1 MNEETNPLW
10 MPQGSV
16 RAVLT
21 IGTWLITAYLV
32 ATGADVPEWW
42 QLTNAGMTGSY
53 FASRILANRSQHQP
67 EERMFSEREDTVELQ
82 VDESRA
88 WRNI

>member
-1 MNEETNPLW
+1 

-32 ATGADVPEWW
+32 ASGSDVPEWW

-53 FASRILANRSQHQP
+53 FATRVLANRTQANVEA
-67 EERMFSEREDTVELQ
+67 EERAFLLREEPVEL
-82 VDESRA
+82 ETEKLPHA
-88 WRNI
+88 WSKA